1 MTDKEFQEMR
11 QQMDL
16 LKEKLNRQEIV
27 NEQLMRKGMES
38 RLNRLNT
45 SRRMKRMSMLPCI
58 LFIPGMLIRT
68 LGMPVWFGIATMAL
82 FALAL
87 VYHEVFMEHI
97 STDDLNRLSLK
108 QIGEKAIRLKEQGR
122 RWLWFSIPALIAWL
136 GLFYYLISQ
145 RADDDS
151 DVRYVLYGMVI
162 GLIIG
167 ACLGT
172 IIYRKRQR
180 MIDDL
185 RSDLAQQ

>member
-1 MTDKEFQEMR
+1 MTDTDFQEMR
-11 QQMDL
+11 QQMEL

-27 NEQLMRKGMES
+27 NEQLIRKGMES
-38 RLNRLNT
+38 RLDRLNM
-45 SRRMKRMSMLPCI
+45 SRRMKRISMLLCL
-58 LFIPGMLIRT
+58 LFLPEMLVYT

-87 VYHEVFMEHI
+87 LYHEVFMEHI
-97 STDDLNRLSLK
+97 SANDLNRLSFK
-108 QIGEKAIRLKEQGR
+108 QISEKAIRLKEQGR
-122 RWLWFSIPALIAWL
+122 RWLWFSIPTLIAWL
-136 GLFYYLISQ
+136 GVFYYLISQ
-145 RADDDS
+145 HADGDPN
-151 DVRYVLYGMVI
+151 VRYVLYGMVT

-185 RSDLAQQ
+185 RSDLPEQ

>member
-38 RLNRLNT
+38 SLNRLNT
-45 SRRMKRMSMLPCI
+45 SRRMKRMSMLLCI

-68 LGMPVWFGIATMAL
+68 LGMPVWFGIVTMTF

-97 STDDLNRLSLK
+97 STNDLNRLSMK
-108 QIGEKAIRLKEQGR
+108 QINEKAVRLKEQG
-122 RWLWFSIPALIAWL
+122 SGSAYPH
-136 GLFYYLISQ
+136 S
-145 RADDDS
+145 
-151 DVRYVLYGMVI
+151 
-162 GLIIG
+162 
-167 ACLGT
+167 
-172 IIYRKRQR
+172 
-180 MIDDL
+180 
-185 RSDLAQQ
+185 

>member
-38 RLNRLNT
+38 SLNRLNT
-45 SRRMKRMSMLPCI
+45 SRRMKRISMLLS
-58 LFIPGMLIRT
+58 LFLIPTILIRT
-68 LGMPVWFGIATMAL
+68 LGMPVWFGIVTMTF

-97 STDDLNRLSLK
+97 STNDLNRLSMK
-108 QIGEKAIRLKEQGR
+108 QINEKAVRLKEQGR
-122 RWLWFSIPALIAWL
+122 RWLWFSIPTLIAWL

>member
-45 SRRMKRMSMLPCI
+45 SRRMKRMSMLLCI

-97 STDDLNRLSLK
+97 STDDLNRLSMK
-108 QIGEKAIRLKEQGR
+108 QINEKAVRLKEQGR
-122 RWLWFSIPALIAWL
+122 RWLWFSIPTLIAWL

-151 DVRYVLYGMVI
+151 DVRYVLYGMVT